1 MIFSRNR
8 CPSPIGVE
16 DKLFGIMRWLP
27 CLGRSSGPAQAQV
40 AAVAGCGRGLYPA
53 LILRD
58 SSAERRYNTAA
69 GRPASMKTLKAAKRL
84 ILPFLAIGLA
94 ATAVHQPAAAAPP
107 TDKVFLAP
115 HRAIYDLKLVKSR
128 GSRGIEAVRGRILY
142 DFSGNACDGYE
153 LQFRQVS
160 ELDSGEG
167 KTALSDLRSTTW
179 EDGDAKTFRFN
190 SDNRLDDKQ
199 TDAVDGHADRNAKT
213 VAVSLSKPK
222 EKNFTVP
229 ETAVFPTEHMR
240 RIIIAAREGKSILEF
255 PVYDGSE
262 SGEKLYSTLT
272 VIGRPIAPG
281 SKPPDDAAAKIPE
294 LAKLTRWPVT
304 ISYFEQQD
312 AAAERGGEQT
322 PVYAISFEIYENGIS
337 RALVLDYSDF
347 TIKGDMTSLELKK
360 PKPCP

>member
-1 MIFSRNR
+1 
-8 CPSPIGVE
+8 
-16 DKLFGIMRWLP
+16 
-27 CLGRSSGPAQAQV
+27 
-40 AAVAGCGRGLYPA
+40 
-53 LILRD
+53 
-58 SSAERRYNTAA
+58 
-69 GRPASMKTLKAAKRL
+69 MKTLKAAKRL
-84 ILPFLAIGLA
+84 ILPVLAIGLA
-94 ATAVHQPAAAAPP
+94 VTAVHQPAAAAPP
-107 TDKVFLAP
+107 ADKVFLAP
-115 HRAIYDLKLVKSR
+115 HRAVYDLKLVKSR

-142 DFSGNACDGYE
+142 DFSGNVCDGYE

-167 KTALSDLRSTTW
+167 KIALSDLRSTTW
-179 EDGDAKTFRFN
+179 EDGNAKTFRFN
-190 SDNRLDDKQ
+190 SNNRLDDKQ
-199 TDAVDGHADRNAKT
+199 TDTVDGHADRNAKT

-240 RIIIAAREGKSILEF
+240 RIITAAREGKSILEF

-262 SGEKLYSTLT
+262 SGEKVYSTLT
-272 VIGRPIAPG
+272 VIGRAIAPG
-281 SKPPDDAAAKIPE
+281 SKSPDDAAAKIPE

-312 AAAERGGEQT
+312 AAAERSGEQT

-347 TIKGDMTSLELKK
+347 SIKGEMTSLELKK